1 MEAVG
6 SSSVHLSTGAA
17 LWSKL
22 SLETRLG
29 CTPSWQTV
37 EAACPYELII
47 TYVVRYVK
55 ASTELFYFRL
65 LFIAAHEQQW

>member
-6 SSSVHLSTGAA
+6 FNSVFLSTGAA

-29 CTPSWQTV
+29 YTPSWQIV
-37 EAACPYELII
+37 DAACPYELVI
-47 TYVVRYVK
+47 TDVVGYLK
-55 ASTELFYFRL
+55 ASTEQFYFRL
-65 LFIAAHEQQW
+65 LFIPVHEQ